1 MTTSTVPIPASTTS
15 ADPVFDDCTA
25 TSRDD
30 KSTVWVEVCPMDK
43 ILPDTGVCVLVD
55 DNQIAVFRLQGGEV
69 YAIGNLDPFSNAAV
83 LSRGIVGDSRG
94 IPKVAS
100 PIYKQSFDLRSG
112 TCLDDDSVQVPVFQ
126 TRVTGGIVQVSAS
139 PTHRGRDE
147 CPSTPGAG
155 SHDPVGGEDP
165 PSS

>member
-1 MTTSTVPIPASTTS
+1 MTTSTVPVLDSTTNTGS
-15 ADPVFDDCTA
+15 AFDGCTA
-25 TSRDD
+25 TSRDET
-30 KSTVWVEVCPMDK
+30 SPEWVEVCPIDK

-55 DNQIAVFRLQGGEV
+55 DNQVAVFHLQGGEV

-112 TCLDDDSVQVPVFQ
+112 TCLDDDSVQVPVFR
-126 TRVTGGIVQVSAS
+126 TRVTDGIVQVSVS
-139 PTHRGRDE
+139 PTHRGDTA
-147 CPSTPGAG
+147 CPPAPGAG
-155 SHDPVGGEDP
+155 
-165 PSS
+165 